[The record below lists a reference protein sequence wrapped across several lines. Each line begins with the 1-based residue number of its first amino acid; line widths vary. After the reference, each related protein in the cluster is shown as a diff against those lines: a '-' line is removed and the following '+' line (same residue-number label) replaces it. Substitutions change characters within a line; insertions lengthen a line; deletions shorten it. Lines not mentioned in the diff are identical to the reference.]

1 MTRSIHD
8 QFAKKCLTELLAP
21 LGEVKSGFKITAEVR
36 EADLLFLRN
45 PNATKN
51 VPEIGLLG
59 KLAATSALFEPFRN
73 PVNPK
78 QIRSCLGKLFDTH
91 AKLER
96 EAKGE
101 KKTIAEPDV
110 IRLWILSPTVST
122 ELLGSCGATAGG
134 KNWREGVYFLPKV
147 LKTGIIAIDQLP
159 RTPETLWLR
168 ILGRGKVQ
176 QQAIRELKS
185 LQGEGALHNNV
196 LELVYEMLAILE
208 AREKQNLDVEAQEL
222 IMELSTIYLE
232 RLKNATEEG
241 IQRGIQRGIQQG
253 KQESKARE
261 RRASIESLLRIR
273 FGTIDEPLSRIIEPI
288 IALSPEEFTPLLL
301 QLSREELL
309 ARFLTTD
316 KTIVTEKNC

>member
-45 PNATKN
+45 PNAPKN

-73 PVNPK
+73 SVNPK
-78 QIRSCLGKLFDTH
+78 QIRSCIGKLFDTH

-96 EAKGE
+96 EAKRE
-101 KKTIAEPDV
+101 KKTIAEADV

-122 ELLGSCGATAGG
+122 ELLASCGANTGG
-134 KNWREGVYFLPKV
+134 ENWLEGVYFLPNV
-147 LKTGIIAIDQLP
+147 LKTGIIAIHQLP
-159 RTPETLWLR
+159 RTPDTLWLR

-176 QQAIRELKS
+176 QQAIQELKS
-185 LQGEGALHNNV
+185 LQGEGKLHNNV

-208 AREKQNLDVEAQEL
+208 VRQKQNLDVEAKEW

-232 RLKNATEEG
+232 RLQNVREE
-241 IQRGIQRGIQQG
+241 GIQQG

-261 RRASIESLLRIR
+261 RRTIESLLKTR

-309 ARFLTTD
+309 ARFLTTN
-316 KTIVTEKNC
+316 KT

>member
-8 QFAKKCLTELLAP
+8 QFAKKCLTELLTP
-21 LGEVKSGFKITAEVR
+21 LGEVKSSFDITSEVR
-36 EADLLFLRN
+36 QADLLFLRDQ
-45 PNATKN
+45 NAPGN
-51 VPEIGLLG
+51 VTDIG
-59 KLAATSALFEPFRN
+59 ALFEPFRN

-78 QIRSCLGKLFDTH
+78 QIRSCIGKLFDTH

-96 EAKGE
+96 EAKRE

-134 KNWREGVYFLPKV
+134 EKWLEGVYFLPNV
-147 LKTGIIAIDQLP
+147 LKTGIIAIHQLP
-159 RTPETLWLR
+159 QTPETLWLR

-176 QQAIRELKS
+176 KQAIQELKY
-185 LQGEGALHNNV
+185 LQGEGTLHNNV

-208 AREKQNLDVEAQEL
+208 AREKEELDVEAKEI

-241 IQRGIQRGIQQG
+241 IQQGILQA
-253 KQESKARE
+253 KQESQARE
-261 RRASIESLLRIR
+261 RRTIESLLKTR
-273 FGTIDEPLSRIIEPI
+273 FGSIDEPLSRIIEQI